1 MKMQRKKERSIKIN
15 TTALPDI
22 IFMLL
27 FFFMVTTVMQTKTI
41 SELSLPQAYG
51 ITQQGD
57 SNPDELN
64 IYIYTSDGAQ
74 LITINDQKKSIEQS
88 NLLITGIV
96 NQIRNN
102 GMHIQKANLFIDS
115 GIVMSSVNQV
125 KETLQELD
133 IYKVK
138 LIHEYGI
145 M

>member
-1 MKMQRKKERSIKIN
+1 MKVNRKKERSIKIN

-27 FFFMVTTVMQTKTI
+27 FFFMVTTVMQTQTI
-41 SELSLPQAYG
+41 SELSLPQVYG

-64 IYIYTSDGAQ
+64 IYLYAEDGEQ
-74 LITINDQKKSIEQS
+74 HIKVNDQSQPVENSK
-88 NLLITGIV
+88 LLITGIA
-96 NQIRNN
+96 NQVHNEGIY
-102 GMHIQKANLFIDS
+102 IQRANLYIDAN
-115 GIVMSSVNQV
+115 IVMSSVNQV

-138 LIHEYGI
+138 FIHEFGD
-145 M
+145 

>member
-41 SELSLPQAYG
+41 KELSLPQSYG
-51 ITQQGD
+51 STQQGEP
-57 SNPDELN
+57 NPEELN
-64 IYIYTSDGAQ
+64 IYLYAEDGAQ
-74 LITINDQKKSIEQS
+74 LITVNDQKQSVEQS
-88 NLLITGIV
+88 KLLITGIA
-96 NQIRNN
+96 NQKSNEGI
-102 GMHIQKANLFIDS
+102 HIQKANLYIDAN
-115 GIVMSSVNQV
+115 IVMSSVNQI

-138 LIHEYGI
+138 LIHEYGV